1 MVGIPGHFKAGAKVV
16 PKSLTQA
23 KRIVRA
29 PQLHLAPS
37 DDQVLHCIILET
49 GLITGYLGSRVYH
62 VEVRDHSNAG
72 IVM

>member
-16 PKSLTQA
+16 PKSLTQR

-49 GLITGYLGSRVYH
+49 ELGQDIWGSGSTMLRL
-62 VEVRDHSNAG
+62 G
-72 IVM
+72 IIQMLVS